1 MKKYKRKINRKHKRR
16 YKRKISGRGVFGD
29 AFRTLGSF
37 VKLCYKAIG
46 GKWDKKRLC
55 DGKTGCAKKSNAI

>member
-1 MKKYKRKINRKHKRR
+1 MFVRKRYQTLMIIMKKYKRKINRKHKRR

-29 AFRTLGSF
+29 AFKTLGSF

-46 GKWDKKRLC
+46 GK
-55 DGKTGCAKKSNAI
+55 